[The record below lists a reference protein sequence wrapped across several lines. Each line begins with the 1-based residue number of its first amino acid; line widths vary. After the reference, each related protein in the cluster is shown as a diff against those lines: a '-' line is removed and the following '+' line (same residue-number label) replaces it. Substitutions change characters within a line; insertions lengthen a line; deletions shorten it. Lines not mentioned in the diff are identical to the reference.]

1 MEKQAPASFNRTG
14 VLYDQFKAYLR
25 LNQTKQILERFII
38 TLTVQGCIIKPYN
51 LKLNHIVMKDQDLR
65 QDQKQQGNPTS
76 DRAHNEVKNDKK
88 QNGITNGGGQRSDQT
103 SNKDNQ
109 RKRGE

>member
-1 MEKQAPASFNRTG
+1 LEKQAPSSLVEAGFFLFSFILFTWVFKQIRLHD
-14 VLYDQFKAYLR
+14 VLYANKAEFKAY
-25 LNQTKQILERFII
+25 NF
-38 TLTVQGCIIKPYN
+38 
-51 LKLNHIVMKDQDLR
+51 KLNHIVMKDQDLR
-65 QDQKQQGNPTS
+65 QGQKQQGSPTS
-76 DRAHNEVKNDKK
+76 DRAHHEVKNDKK

>member
-1 MEKQAPASFNRTG
+1 
-14 VLYDQFKAYLR
+14 
-25 LNQTKQILERFII
+25 
-38 TLTVQGCIIKPYN
+38 
-51 LKLNHIVMKDQDLR
+51 MKDQDLR
-65 QDQKQQGNPTS
+65 QGQKQQGTPTA
-76 DRAHNEVKNDKK
+76 DRAHHEVKNDKK